1 MKITKLFIIRFLL
14 FGGTIVSLFFVP
26 WLLVRAWIMP
36 LPDSIQEVLDEGI
49 NYGLDGMI
57 VYVDQGG
64 NPPEFYAAGWKDRDE
79 KLPADPHSL
88 FKIASINKLYDAV
101 SITKLVG
108 RGQLSLDGTVADYFP
123 ELVDQIAYAD
133 EITLRMLIGHRSGI
147 PNYTDT
153 PDYWTRPSTN
163 YEEALDLIK
172 DVPPLFKPDEDYA
185 YCNTNYLLLG
195 KLIEKTTGKNTFGF
209 FRENILNPLNLKN
222 TYASVNDVNL
232 DDVMGGYHK
241 GYQPNL
247 KANDQGMLA
256 TAEDV
261 GIFLRALNDGSIF
274 EDDEQE
280 IYASIYEFNHSG
292 WVLGYQSFAEY
303 HADIDTVVILFN
315 NTTDNDLLLWNLS
328 EILNGRILKI
338 LKNRS

>member
-1 MKITKLFIIRFLL
+1 MKITKLFVFRFLL

-36 LPDSIQEVLDEGI
+36 LPDDIQGVLDEGI
-49 NYGLDGMI
+49 EYGLDGMM
-57 VYVDQGG
+57 VYVDQKGKE
-64 NPPEFYAAGWKDRDE
+64 PEFYAIGWKDRDD
-79 KLPADPHSL
+79 KIPADPHSL

-101 SITKLVG
+101 SITKLVE

-123 ELVDQIAYAD
+123 ELKDIINYSDQ
-133 EITLRMLIGHRSGI
+133 ITLRMLIGHRSGI

-153 PDYWTRPSTN
+153 PDFWSRSSTN
-163 YEEALDLIK
+163 YDEALDLIK
-172 DVPPLFKPDEDYA
+172 DVSPLFKPGTDYA

-195 KLIEKTTGKNTFGF
+195 KLIAKTTGKNTFEF
-209 FRENILNPLNLKN
+209 FRENILSPLNLTN

-241 GYQPNL
+241 GYQLNL

-261 GIFLRALNDGSIF
+261 GIFLRALNEGTIF
-274 EDDEQE
+274 KGKEQE
-280 IYASIYEFNHSG
+280 IYSSVYEYNHTG
-292 WVLGYQSFAEY
+292 WVLGYQSFANY
-303 HADIDTVVILFN
+303 YTDIDTVVILFN
-315 NTTDNDLLLWNLS
+315 NTTDNDLILWNLA
-328 EILNGRILKI
+328 EILEGRIVKI
-338 LKNRS
+338 IEKR